1 MGVLLPAGRGLRR
14 GGRHRIDRDLGVGQ
28 CDLVLVATPV
38 GWYFQPEP
46 GSQCVASL
54 SMTTDQAWR
63 LLSNNLPVDE
73 QSSLRLIGDERV
85 LGVLRKTRA
94 IVGAPK

>member
-1 MGVLLPAGRGLRR
+1 
-14 GGRHRIDRDLGVGQ
+14 
-28 CDLVLVATPV
+28 
-38 GWYFQPEP
+38 
-46 GSQCVASL
+46 
-54 SMTTDQAWR
+54 MTTDQAWR